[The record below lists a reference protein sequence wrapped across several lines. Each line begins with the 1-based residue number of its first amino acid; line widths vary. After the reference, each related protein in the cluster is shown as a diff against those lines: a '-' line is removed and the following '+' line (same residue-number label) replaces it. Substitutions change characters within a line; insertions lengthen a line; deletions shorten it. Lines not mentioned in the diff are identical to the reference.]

1 MELQKF
7 RRRVLYVDRLR
18 GYMRDS
24 SNDCQDFPIVVILSG
39 QDTGRMSRYR
49 GSPSQWLGGL
59 SAAKSR
65 LAGQGTWHKDRSL
78 PGKSVSQ

>member
-1 MELQKF
+1 M
-7 RRRVLYVDRLR
+7 DRLR

-24 SNDCQDFPIVVILSG
+24 GNDCPDFLIVVILSG
-39 QDTGRMSRYR
+39 RDTGRMSRCR
-49 GSPSQWLGGL
+49 GSPSQWLGGM

-65 LAGQGTWHKDRSL
+65 LAGQGTWQKDRTL